1 MSKVNRGTGAGG
13 SKTNLNGIHFEQN
26 VYLYEWI
33 IKKGYDLRAQGKSTD
48 RTQLYKIYKGDEFVG
63 WYGRQSKIYHALKE
77 LFPTKLTNEYIKS
90 VLSKKINPDA
100 FILTKKKK
108 LTIFEKK
115 WQQGSGSVDEK
126 IQTAPYK
133 IDVFNKLLRGLNVE
147 IYYQYILSSW
157 FKKSE
162 YRNVKEY
169 YEDNKYISVWTYDEN
184 LSEMNINDFIF

>member
-1 MSKVNRGTGAGG
+1 MNKKNLGTGAGG
-13 SKTNLNGIHFEQN
+13 SKTNLNGIHFEQK

-33 IKKGYDLRAQGKSTD
+33 IKKGYDLRAEGKSTD
-48 RTQLYKIYKGDEFVG
+48 RTQLYKIYKGDEFIG

-77 LFPTKLTNEYIKS
+77 LFPTKLTNEHIKS

-100 FILTKKKK
+100 FILTINGK

-115 WQQGSGSVDEK
+115 WQQSSGSVDEK

-133 IDVFNKLLRGLNVE
+133 IEMFNKLLKNLNVE
-147 IYYQYILSSW
+147 VSYQYILSSW
-157 FKKSE
+157 FKKRE

-169 YEDNKYISVWTYDEN
+169 YENNKSISIWTYDEN
-184 LSEMNINDFIF
+184 LDEMNVDNYM